1 MITPIRLVCGC
12 GWSASHNCA
21 AHWDTSSSLER
32 GSIWRENAT
41 QIEHRVHEVPADWV
55 IYDAADNRIVP
66 TKVAAMRRMD
76 FLARFTCA
84 QLASA

>member
-12 GWSASHNCA
+12 GWDAVHNCA
-21 AHWDTSSSLER
+21 VNWYTDSALER

-41 QIEHRVHEVPADWV
+41 QAEHRVHEVAADWV
-55 IYDAADNRIVP
+55 IYDAVDNRVVP

-84 QLASA
+84 QPASA